1 MTTMRLSSIVLA
13 AALISSC
20 SSGSNT
26 PGASPSISDTS
37 PSTPEASVS
46 PSIIPSP
53 SMTSPVAQQG
63 LDLDPVPFFFA
74 PLDAMNLPDWM
85 PQLSTVQM
93 PADAAAYN
101 ASVGILAVV
110 SVYYNANNGGDPVP
124 VFSVQYMPENVYTDF
139 QNMDGPQ
146 EVGNQVFS
154 SDGNVVA
161 VFGPQDYLFEPGSID
176 QQIVDEILQA
186 AYNPESYEPKIN

>member
-1 MTTMRLSSIVLA
+1 MTTLRITTLVLA

-20 SSGSNT
+20 SSGSN
-26 PGASPSISDTS
+26 SPEAT
-37 PSTPEASVS
+37 PSTPATSVS

-53 SMTSPVAQQG
+53 SMSSPVAQQG

-74 PLDAMNLPDWM
+74 PLDATSQNLPDWM
-85 PQLSTVQM
+85 SQLSTVQM
-93 PADAAAYN
+93 TADGAAYN
-101 ASVGILAVV
+101 ESVGILAVV
-110 SVYYNANNGGDPVP
+110 SVFYTPIEGEPQSI
-124 VFSVQYMPENVYTDF
+124 FSVEYMPEEVYAGF
-139 QNMDGPQ
+139 QSMDGPQ

-176 QQIVDEILQA
+176 QLIVDEILQS
-186 AYNPESYEPKIN
+186 AYKPESYQPTIN

>member
-1 MTTMRLSSIVLA
+1 MRISSIVLA

-26 PGASPSISDTS
+26 PGASPSISDAS
-37 PSTPEASVS
+37 PSTPATSVS

-53 SMTSPVAQQG
+53 SMSTPVAQQG

-161 VFGPQDYLFEPGSID
+161 IFGPQDYLFDPGSID
-176 QQIVDEILQA
+176 QQIVDEMLQA
-186 AYNPESYEPKIN
+186 AYKPESYQPKIN

>member
-1 MTTMRLSSIVLA
+1 MTTLRITSIVLA
-13 AALISSC
+13 AALVSSC
-20 SSGSNT
+20 SSGGNT
-26 PGASPSISDTS
+26 PVTS
-37 PSTPEASVS
+37 SSTPGTSVS

-53 SMTSPVAQQG
+53 SMSSPIAQQG

-74 PLDAMNLPDWM
+74 PLDATSQNLPDWM
-85 PQLSTVQM
+85 SQLSTVQTT
-93 PADAAAYN
+93 ADAAAYN

-110 SVYYNANNGGDPVP
+110 SVYYTPLPGGPDPQP

-161 VFGPQDYLFEPGSID
+161 VFGPQDYLFDPGSID

-186 AYNPESYEPKIN
+186 AYKPESYQPKIN

>member
-1 MTTMRLSSIVLA
+1 MKILRITTLVLA

-26 PGASPSISDTS
+26 PEAS

-46 PSIIPSP
+46 PSTIPSP
-53 SMTSPVAQQG
+53 SMSSPVAQQG

-74 PLDAMNLPDWM
+74 PVDATSQNLPDWM
-85 PQLSTVQM
+85 SQLSTVQM
-93 PADAAAYN
+93 PADAVAYN

-161 VFGPQDYLFEPGSID
+161 IFGPQDYLFEPGSID

-186 AYNPESYEPKIN
+186 AYKPESY

>member
-1 MTTMRLSSIVLA
+1 MLLLMKILRITTLVLA

-20 SSGSNT
+20 SSGSNA
-26 PGASPSISDTS
+26 PAAS
-37 PSTPEASVS
+37 PSTPATSVA

-53 SMTSPVAQQG
+53 SMASPVAQQG
-63 LDLDPVPFFFA
+63 LDLDPVPYFFA
-74 PLDAMNLPDWM
+74 PVDAMNLPDWM
-85 PQLSTVQM
+85 SQLSTVQM
-93 PADAAAYN
+93 PADATAYN

-146 EVGNQVFS
+146 EVGNQVLS

-161 VFGPQDYLFEPGSID
+161 IFGPQDYLFEPGSID
-176 QQIVDEILQA
+176 QQIVDEILQL
-186 AYNPESYEPKIN
+186 AYKPESYQPKIN

>member
-1 MTTMRLSSIVLA
+1 MKILRITTLVLA

-20 SSGSNT
+20 SSSSNA
-26 PGASPSISDTS
+26 PAAS
-37 PSTPEASVS
+37 PSTPATSVA

-53 SMTSPVAQQG
+53 SMSSPVAQQG
-63 LDLDPVPFFFA
+63 LDLDPVPFFFG
-74 PLDAMNLPDWM
+74 PVDAASQILPDWM
-85 PQLSTVQM
+85 SQLSTVQM

-124 VFSVQYMPENVYTDF
+124 VFSVQYMPENVYIDF

-146 EVGNQVFS
+146 EVGNQVIS

-186 AYNPESYEPKIN
+186 AYKPESYQPKI

>member
-1 MTTMRLSSIVLA
+1 MTTLRITSIVLV

-20 SSGSNT
+20 SSGGNT
-26 PGASPSISDTS
+26 PVTS
-37 PSTPEASVS
+37 PSTPGTSVS

-53 SMTSPVAQQG
+53 SMSSPVAQQG

-74 PLDAMNLPDWM
+74 PLDATSQNLPDWM
-85 PQLSTVQM
+85 SQLSTVQTT
-93 PADAAAYN
+93 ADAAAYN

-110 SVYYNANNGGDPVP
+110 SVYYNANNGGDPAP
-124 VFSVQYMPENVYTDF
+124 VFSVQYMPEDVYTDF
-139 QNMDGPQ
+139 QNNMNGPQ

-154 SDGNVVA
+154 SDGNIIA
-161 VFGPQDYLFEPGSID
+161 IFGPQDYLFEPGSID

-186 AYNPESYEPKIN
+186 AYNQQSYQPTIN